1 MKPAKNILRK
11 NSEFVLCGTTNAP
24 VIHVPELE
32 VRVIKAKALPFK
44 GHIRSTKAVADFI
57 RHHILGRDIDTQE
70 QFVVLYLDS
79 RFKIIGY
86 YRHSKGTMD
95 DVLFDIRL
103 VLGAALKA
111 GATHMIIS
119 HNHPGGLTLASGT
132 DIEATKNI
140 KQAAQLVR
148 IQLLDHIIVS
158 RDYYTSMDENGL
170 MGITENSLSS
180 EMIVFSNQVA
190 ESLRKNEKQDK
201 RKIEALA
208 TSLHITDR
216 TEIKELTELAIVN
229 VAREIAQSSQTIPEK
244 YERIVQ
250 LYNDQVILS
259 HRTSQSILLQQYSTP
274 APIAFLMGIFCGI
287 HSFTGKQFA
296 LEPSAGNGLLTVAA
310 RPEQC
315 FVNEIDYTRN
325 RNLNTQ
331 GFKRVTSRDAT
342 KPETF
347 LPDFY
352 DAVLTNPPFGKLD
365 QAVKFDGYPINV
377 LDHVMAIRAL
387 DSMKDSGKA
396 AIIIGGH
403 SRWDAQGRLQRG
415 KNRWLFNYLYSHYNV
430 LDIIPIDGRY
440 LYTRQGT
447 GVKVRLILID
457 GRKQKVS
464 GAAPLKSADQTTV
477 VKTFDALYERVMQ
490 HYTEPKI
497 NAEAMLDIDEIK
509 RKAIEL
515 RKRLNGG
522 LSGKYEHE
530 METDILWEKWKI
542 YKNVEDYAGYDILV
556 MEGETMFY
564 TYDQDVKLLQE
575 KIPNIGGQEWKLTGR
590 HYWIKGF
597 SKVLWVHH
605 YIPMLQKAGL
615 TVHFISNGKPTNW
628 NDQEKELLDWLKKF
642 NPDIDLGAI
651 YTPASQATMVLNT
664 QVPDSMS
671 FETQAAVAR
680 IRQEV
685 GGSMDDFVRHRL
697 GYSTKAAL
705 YAALAAEQID
715 AVAMCIYNIEAREQ
729 GMIIG
734 DQTGIGKGRVAA
746 SMIRYAVRRGLKPV
760 FITEKANLFSDIYR
774 DLVAIGSGHLKPFII
789 NNREAKTDIKDE
801 DGEVVFTALSPIEQ
815 QKIFESEQIPD
826 EYHYAVATYSQFNSS
841 DRKPTKPN
849 FLRAIANN
857 NILIMDEAH
866 NSSGAGK
873 TAEFMR
879 KVVYVTLGVT
889 FLSATF
895 AKKPGNM
902 PIYAMKTAI
911 SEANL
916 SNEGLVKAIL
926 RGGVA
931 LQEILSS
938 QLVAEGQM
946 IRRERSFEGIEIN
959 YIQLDEYENEHRKAS
974 DKITNILRYII
985 AFQEGYVDK
994 KVQSMDKEA
1003 AASGEQVAK
1012 RGGTSQ
1018 AGVDNLPYFSKVFN
1032 VINQM
1037 LFSIKAEAVAD
1048 RAIMR
1053 LKEGKKPV
1061 IAFSSTMGS
1070 FIEQMELEEGV
1081 SVAEGDTIRTDFS
1094 EVLRK
1099 GLEGVLRYT
1108 MYDIDGEKTFGTL
1121 SVKDLGADAVHAYNH
1136 IVEEIDRV
1144 SSGISISPI
1153 DKIIEKLEAAGY
1165 RVGEVTG
1172 RKYKI
1177 EFDGENGTIRNRK
1190 KVTTND
1196 AFRKFNNNELD
1207 VLLIN
1212 QSGST
1217 GASAHAIVT
1226 SKVPLE
1232 EVKQRVMIILQAEL
1246 DINTEVQK
1254 RGRINRT
1261 GQVLKPIYDYVTS
1274 AIPAEKRLMMMLQK
1288 KLKSLDANTTSN
1300 QKQSTNVFDVP
1311 DFLNKYGDKLV
1322 QEYLAENPEINK
1334 LLGEPLSEG
1343 RPTSEGEEE
1352 SYVAEAS
1359 EKVSGRVAVLS
1370 TKMQAEFYSE
1380 MTERYNDYVEYL
1392 KQIGEYD
1399 LEVEALDLRTATLE
1413 SNILKMGKG
1422 GESAFGEDSLIEKV
1436 QANVLRKPLRAEEVK
1451 ELILEN
1457 LAGKNPEDHRN
1468 ELLNDL
1474 TNDFQ
1479 SRVSTEIKEINALYD
1494 SLIAGVPNE
1503 RKIKKLQ
1510 ERDVDAFL
1518 DAMAERKK
1526 ELEQER
1532 DKEIEM
1538 LKDGKSS
1545 REQYIRSIIDFFTI
1559 GRKLAYPIKDS
1570 ANNER
1575 VLAISAGV
1583 VINRKKKNPFAR
1595 SAVKVK
1601 IAIANGL
1608 KFVTIPA
1615 SREDDINK
1623 IIAGSHNIQ
1632 NPDLEELLGQWETE
1646 IKMRAKDRG
1655 IRYIITGNLLQAFDE
1670 TGEDGG
1676 KLVSYTTQD
1685 NQVKKGILMPENWK
1699 PGDLGKQ
1706 KVTIPIQQGLK
1717 LLQSLTQ
1724 GHSLM
1729 ASDNISFIKGHNSY
1743 TVVVPASRS
1752 KGGDI
1757 YMDEEIWPL
1766 IVNNKFELA
1775 SDKMKAILPEDNIEK
1790 LAEILQRKHSISLKV
1805 GLNQL
1810 ALVEMD
1816 RVKISNRK
1824 PIALPTPENEAEVE
1838 RVRILKLKAK
1848 AIKIKLRLRNAA

>member
-1 MKPAKNILRK
+1 
-11 NSEFVLCGTTNAP
+11 
-24 VIHVPELE
+24 
-32 VRVIKAKALPFK
+32 
-44 GHIRSTKAVADFI
+44 
-57 RHHILGRDIDTQE
+57 
-70 QFVVLYLDS
+70 
-79 RFKIIGY
+79 
-86 YRHSKGTMD
+86 
-95 DVLFDIRL
+95 
-103 VLGAALKA
+103 
-111 GATHMIIS
+111 
-119 HNHPGGLTLASGT
+119 
-132 DIEATKNI
+132 
-140 KQAAQLVR
+140 
-148 IQLLDHIIVS
+148 
-158 RDYYTSMDENGL
+158 
-170 MGITENSLSS
+170 
-180 EMIVFSNQVA
+180 
-190 ESLRKNEKQDK
+190 
-201 RKIEALA
+201 
-208 TSLHITDR
+208 
-216 TEIKELTELAIVN
+216 
-229 VAREIAQSSQTIPEK
+229 
-244 YERIVQ
+244 
-250 LYNDQVILS
+250 
-259 HRTSQSILLQQYSTP
+259 
-274 APIAFLMGIFCGI
+274 MGIFCGI
-287 HSFTGKQFA
+287 HTFTGNHFA

-331 GFKRVTSRDAT
+331 GFRRVTSRDAT
-342 KPETF
+342 KPDVF
-347 LPDFY
+347 MPDFY
-352 DAVLTNPPFGKLD
+352 DAVLTNPPFGILD
-365 QAVKFDGYPINV
+365 EPVKFDGYPIRI

-387 DSMKDSGKA
+387 DSMKDKGKA

-430 LDIIPIDGRY
+430 LDVIPIDGRY

-447 GVKVRLILID
+447 GVKVRLILVD
-457 GRKQKVS
+457 GRKQNVS
-464 GAAPLKSADQTTV
+464 GAAPLKSTEQTTII
-477 VKTFDALYERVMQ
+477 KTFDALYERIMQ
-490 HYTEPKI
+490 HYTEPKL
-497 NAEAMLDIDEIK
+497 NTDVMLDLDEIK
-509 RKAIEL
+509 RKAIEI
-515 RKRLNGG
+515 RKRLNRG
-522 LSGKYEHE
+522 LSGEDNGTEEVKYPS
-530 METDILWEKWKI
+530 DNAIDLLWQSWQVR
-542 YKNVEDYAGYDILV
+542 KNVHPKYDLLL
-556 MEGETMFY
+556 MEGDSRFY
-564 TYDQDVKLLQE
+564 AFDEEAQILQSKLGLGGVVMKRPGFE
-575 KIPNIGGQEWKLTGR
+575 YLVIG
-590 HYWIKGF
+590 I
-597 SKVLWVHH
+597 SKVLWATH
-605 YIPMLQKAGL
+605 YYPMIEQADLSVNIW
-615 TVHFISNGKPTNW
+615 TNGKPTNW
-628 NDQEKELLDWLKKF
+628 DALEKDYLEFIKRAK
-642 NPDIDLGAI
+642 PEIDLGAI
-651 YTPASQATMVLNT
+651 YTPASQATMVLDT

-671 FETQAAVAR
+671 FETKAAVAR
-680 IRQEV
+680 IRSEV

-697 GYSTKAAL
+697 GYSSKGAL

-801 DGEVVFTALSPIEQ
+801 DGDVVYSALSPIEQ
-815 QKIFESEQIPD
+815 QKIFESEEIPQGYD
-826 EYHYAVATYSQFNSS
+826 YAVATYSQFNSS

-849 FLRAIANN
+849 FLKAIAYK

-873 TAEFMR
+873 TADFMR

-916 SNEGLVKAIL
+916 SNDGLVKAIL

-959 YIQLDEYENEHRKAS
+959 YIQLDEYETEHRKAS

-994 KVQSMDKEA
+994 KVTLMDKEA
-1003 AASGEQVAK
+1003 AKEGEQVAK

-1037 LFSIKAEAVAD
+1037 LFSIKAEAVAE

-1070 FIEQMELEEGV
+1070 FIEQMEVEQGISV
-1081 SVAEGDTIRTDFS
+1081 SEGDTIRTDFS
-1094 EVLRK
+1094 EVLRR

-1108 MYDIDGEKTFGTL
+1108 MYDVDGEKTFGTFD
-1121 SVKDLGADAVHAYNH
+1121 VKDLGTDAVHAYNH

-1153 DKIIEKLEAAGY
+1153 DKIVEKLESAGY

-1177 EFDGENGTIRNRK
+1177 EFNGESGIIRNRK

-1322 QEYLAENPEINK
+1322 QEYLVENPEINK
-1334 LLGEPLSEG
+1334 LLGEPLNES
-1343 RPTSEGEEE
+1343 RSTSEGGDDDA
-1352 SYVAEAS
+1352 YVSEAS

-1370 TKMQAEFYSE
+1370 TKMQAEFYHE

-1422 GESAFGEDSLIEKV
+1422 GESAFGDDSLIEKV
-1436 QANVLRKPLRAEEVK
+1436 QANVLRKPLRAKEVK
-1451 ELILEN
+1451 EMILEN
-1457 LAGKNPEDHRN
+1457 LSGKNPEEHRD
-1468 ELLNDL
+1468 ELLSQL

-1479 SRVSTEIKEINALYD
+1479 NRMATEIKEINALYD

-1510 ERDVDAFL
+1510 DQDVDAFL
-1518 DAMAERKK
+1518 DAMTARKK
-1526 ELEQER
+1526 ELEEER
-1532 DKEIEM
+1532 TKEIEM
-1538 LKDGKSS
+1538 IKDGKSG
-1545 REQYIRSIIDFFTI
+1545 REQYIRGIINFFTI

-1583 VINRKKKNPFAR
+1583 VINHKKKNPFAR

-1623 IIAGSHNIQ
+1623 IIAASHSIQ
-1632 NPDLEELLGQWETE
+1632 NPELDELTSEWETE
-1646 IKMRAKDRG
+1646 IKVRAKDRG

-1699 PGDLGKQ
+1699 PGELGKQ

-1724 GHSLM
+1724 GHSLL

-1743 TVVVPASRS
+1743 TIVVPASRS

-1775 SDKMKAILPEDNIEK
+1775 SDKMKATLPEDNIEK

-1816 RVKISNRK
+1816 RVMISNRK
-1824 PIALPTPENEAEVE
+1824 PIELPSPENEAEVE

-1848 AIKIKLRLRNAA
+1848 AIKIKLNLRNAA

>member
-1 MKPAKNILRK
+1 MDIAN
-11 NSEFVLCGTTNAP
+11 FVRSA
-24 VIHVPELE
+24 
-32 VRVIKAKALPFK
+32 IKK
-44 GHIRSTKAVADFI
+44 GEMD
-57 RHHILGRDIDTQE
+57 LQE
-70 QFVVLYLDS
+70 QFFVIFVNRAY
-79 RFKIIGY
+79 KVIGY
-86 YRHSKGTMD
+86 YRHTIGGIDTVPVDAK
-95 DVLFDIRL
+95 L
-103 VLGAALKA
+103 VFSVALKCLA
-111 GATHMIIS
+111 SGLILA
-119 HNHPGGLTLASGT
+119 HNHPSGSSQPSFADKEITKELKEVARIMNMKILEHVIVTDDNYFSFADEEILGIPEKVLSEDEKTFVTSVETTLRNH
-132 DIEATKNI
+132 D
-140 KQAAQLVR
+140 KQ
-148 IQLLDHIIVS
+148 
-158 RDYYTSMDENGL
+158 N
-170 MGITENSLSS
+170 
-180 EMIVFSNQVA
+180 
-190 ESLRKNEKQDK
+190 K

-208 TSLHITDR
+208 ASHFIVDR

-229 VAREIAQSSQTIPEK
+229 IAREIAHSSQTIPHQ
-244 YERIVQ
+244 YERIVR
-250 LYNDQVILS
+250 LYNDQIILS
-259 HRTSQSILLQQYSTP
+259 HRTSLSILLQQYSTP
-274 APIAFLMGIFCGI
+274 APIAFLMGIFCGL
-287 HSFTGKQFA
+287 HKFNKDQRAF
-296 LEPSAGNGLLTVAA
+296 EPSAGNGLLTIAGE
-310 RPEQC
+310 PTNF

-325 RNLNTQ
+325 RNLKTQ
-331 GFKRVTSRDAT
+331 GFDKVTNYDASQ
-342 KPETF
+342 KF
-347 LPDFY
+347 DLMAGVF
-352 DAVLTNPPFGKLD
+352 DAVLTNPPFGILD
-365 QAVKFDGYPINV
+365 EAVKFDGYPIRV

-387 DSMKDSGKA
+387 ETMKDQGKA

-403 SRWDAQGRLQRG
+403 SRWDGQGRLQRG
-415 KNRWLFNYLYSHYNV
+415 KNRWLFNYLYSHYHV
-430 LDIIPIDGRY
+430 KDVIPIDGRY

-457 GRKQKVS
+457 GRKQTVQ
-464 GAAPLKSADQTTV
+464 GAAPLKTEKDTTV
-477 VKTFDALYERVMQ
+477 VKSFDVLFERVMLN
-490 HYTEPKI
+490 YTEPLPKT
-497 NAEAMLDIDEIK
+497 ETMLNIEEIK

-522 LSGKYEHE
+522 LSGNYIHE
-530 METDILWEKWKI
+530 NEIDQLWDEWKRLREN
-542 YKNVEDYAGYDILV
+542 YSEFDVLV
-556 MEGETMFY
+556 MEGEKMFY
-564 TYDQDVKLLQE
+564 TYDKDVELLQS
-575 KIPNIGGQEWKLTGR
+575 KIKNIVGSNWKFPDREYLL
-590 HYWIKGF
+590 KSF
-597 SKVLWVHH
+597 SKVLWVYHYMPMIKEAGLSVH
-605 YIPMLQKAGL
+605 YI
-615 TVHFISNGKPTNW
+615 TNDKPTNW
-628 NDQEKELLDWLKKF
+628 NEQQQELLKMLKIY

-651 YTPASQATMVLNT
+651 YTPASQASTVLDT

-671 FETQAAVAR
+671 FETQAAIAKV
-680 IRQEV
+680 RQEV
-685 GGSMDDFVRHRL
+685 GGSMDNFVRDRL
-697 GYSTKAAL
+697 GYPTKTAL
-705 YAALAAEQID
+705 YNCLAAEQID

-746 SMIRYAVRRGLKPV
+746 AMIRYAVKRGLKPI

-774 DLVAIGSGHLKPFII
+774 DLAAIGSAYLNPFII
-789 NNREAKTDIKDE
+789 NGKDAKTDVKDE
-801 DGEVVFTALSPIEQ
+801 DGEIVYTALSPIEQ
-815 QKIFESEQIPD
+815 QKIFESEEIPE
-826 EYHYAVATYSQFNSS
+826 EYDYVVATYSQFNSS
-841 DRKPTKPN
+841 DKKPTKPN
-849 FLRAIANN
+849 FLRIIAKN

-879 KVVYVTLGVT
+879 SVVYVTLGVT

-895 AKKPGNM
+895 AKKPSNM

-959 YIQLDEYENEHRKAS
+959 YIQLDEYETEHRKAA

-985 AFQEGYVDK
+985 AFQEAYVDK
-994 KVQSMDKEA
+994 KISEMDKEIA
-1003 AASGEQVAK
+1003 KEGEQIAK

-1018 AGVDNLPYFSKVFN
+1018 AGIDSLPYFSKVFN

-1037 LFSIKAEAVAD
+1037 LFSIKAKAVAD

-1070 FIEQMELEEGV
+1070 FIENIELEDGI
-1081 SVAEGDTIRTDFS
+1081 SVKEGDTIRTDFS

-1108 MYDIDGEKTFGTL
+1108 VYDTDGEKRFDAF
-1121 SVKDLGADAVHAYNH
+1121 SVRELGAGAVRDYNH

-1153 DKIIEKLEAAGY
+1153 DNIIEKLEAAGY
-1165 RVGEVTG
+1165 SVGEVTG

-1177 EFDGENGTIRNRK
+1177 EFDGDTGTIRNRK

-1207 VLLIN
+1207 VLMIN

-1226 SKVPLE
+1226 SKVPIE

-1322 QEYLAENPEINK
+1322 AEYLTENPEINK
-1334 LLGEPLSEG
+1334 LLGNPLSEG
-1343 RPTSEGEEE
+1343 RPIVDGEGE

-1370 TKMQAEFYSE
+1370 TKMQAEFYNE
-1380 MTERYNDYVEYL
+1380 MTERYTDYVEYL

-1399 LEVEALDLRTATLE
+1399 LEVEALDLKTSTME

-1422 GESAFGEDSLIEKV
+1422 GDSAFGEDSILEKV
-1436 QANVLRKPLRAEEVK
+1436 QANVLRKPYRSS
-1451 ELILEN
+1451 ELQEIITET
-1457 LAGKNPEDHRN
+1457 LAGKTAEQQRD
-1468 ELLNDL
+1468 ELLSDL
-1474 TNDFQ
+1474 TADFQ
-1479 SRVSTEIKEINALYD
+1479 SRISTEIQEIKAYYD
-1494 SLIAGVPNE
+1494 VQIADVPNE

-1510 ERDVDAFL
+1510 DEDVDKFL
-1518 DAMAERKK
+1518 DTIGERKK
-1526 ELEQER
+1526 ELERMCQE
-1532 DKEIEM
+1532 EIDM
-1538 LKDGKSS
+1538 VKDGKSG
-1545 REQYIRSIIDFFTI
+1545 REQYVRRIFNFFTV
-1559 GRKLAYPIKDS
+1559 GRKLDYPIKDS
-1570 ANNER
+1570 ANNET
-1575 VLAISAGV
+1575 VLAVSAGV

-1608 KFVTIPA
+1608 KFITIPV
-1615 SREDDINK
+1615 SREDDISK
-1623 IIAGSHNIQ
+1623 IIATSHDISQ
-1632 NPDLEELLGQWETE
+1632 NGFGEVLEEWDAE

-1655 IRYIITGNLLQAFDE
+1655 IRYMITGNLLQAFDE
-1670 TGEDGG
+1670 SDEDGG

-1685 NQVKKGILMPENWK
+1685 NQVKKGILMPEDWR
-1699 PGDLGKQ
+1699 PPDLAKQ
-1706 KVTIPIQQGLK
+1706 KVTIPIIKGLK
-1717 LLQSLTQ
+1717 LLQSLTL
-1724 GHSLM
+1724 GHSLN
-1729 ASDNISFIKGHNSY
+1729 ASDSLSFIKGHNSY
-1743 TVVVPASRS
+1743 TVVVPAARS
-1752 KGGDI
+1752 KGGAI

-1766 IVNNKFELA
+1766 IVNHKFEIA
-1775 SDKMKAILPEDNIEK
+1775 SEKMKATLPEDKIEQ

-1810 ALVEMD
+1810 ALVETE
-1816 RVKISNRK
+1816 RIKTTLRK
-1824 PIALPTPENEAEVE
+1824 PIVPPSNENDAESE
-1838 RVRILKLKAK
+1838 RIRIIKIKAKAVALKLK
-1848 AIKIKLRLRNAA
+1848 LRNAA